1 MAGCYGFAG
10 GGLPPGVKTVAVLPF
25 DNLTAEPALQ
35 QEVNIAVREAVQD
48 RLGLLE
54 ASENQADAVVRGV
67 IRRYEPDLP
76 VAFTGSQD
84 PTQRNVNVTRR
95 LVQLTVDVE
104 IFDQRA
110 SRALWQRP
118 GLTVEGDY
126 DTQGGR
132 ELDGRRKALDRL
144 TISIVEG
151 AQSQW

>member
-1 MAGCYGFAG
+1 
-10 GGLPPGVKTVAVLPF
+10 VKTVAVLPF

-84 PTQRNVNVTRR
+84 PADRNVSVTRR

>member
-1 MAGCYGFAG
+1 M
-10 GGLPPGVKTVAVLPF
+10 KTVAVLPF

-84 PTQRNVNVTRR
+84 PADRNVNVTRR

>member
-1 MAGCYGFAG
+1 
-10 GGLPPGVKTVAVLPF
+10 VKTVAVLPF

-84 PTQRNVNVTRR
+84 PADRNVNVTRR